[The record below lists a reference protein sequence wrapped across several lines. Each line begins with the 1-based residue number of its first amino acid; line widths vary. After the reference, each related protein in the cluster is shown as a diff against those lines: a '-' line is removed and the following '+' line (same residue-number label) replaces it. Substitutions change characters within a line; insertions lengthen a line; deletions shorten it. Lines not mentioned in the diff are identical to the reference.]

1 MEIRGWNEGPHQV
14 SEHWHRKKK
23 IQKKRNSAATG
34 EASVETQHIWELLRT
49 KNTDSA
55 FGEGGSFPHRQAEQ
69 MWEAGE
75 HHHT

>member
-1 MEIRGWNEGPHQV
+1 MEN
-14 SEHWHRKKK
+14 
-23 IQKKRNSAATG
+23 
-34 EASVETQHIWELLRT
+34 QHIWELLRT

-75 HHHT
+75 HHHTYCIQGDP